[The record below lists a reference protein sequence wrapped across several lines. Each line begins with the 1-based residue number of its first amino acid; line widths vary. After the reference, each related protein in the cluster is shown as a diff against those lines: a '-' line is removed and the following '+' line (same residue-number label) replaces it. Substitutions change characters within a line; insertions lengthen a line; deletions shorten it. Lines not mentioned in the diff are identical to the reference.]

1 MKTQDLIAL
10 LANDAAPVE
19 RNTTARRY
27 GLALGWGAIGA
38 TLIMLFRFGVRADI
52 ADAALHPMFWIKLSF
67 VTCMA
72 ASGLLAAARLSLP
85 GARIGLAPVVLAIP
99 VLVVCGMETWAL
111 LEAGASKRAMLL
123 LGKTWDQAPFDI
135 AILSIPALAAAFW
148 AMKGLAPTRLALSGA
163 AAGMLAGGIGAIAYS
178 FYCTEMA
185 APFVGIWYLAGVL
198 LPVTVGAALGPI
210 LLRW

>member
-19 RNTTARRY
+19 RNATARRY
-27 GLALGWGAIGA
+27 GLALGWGGFGA
-38 TLIMLFRFGVRADI
+38 TLIMLVRFGVSADI
-52 ADAALHPMFWIKLSF
+52 AETARLPMFWIKLSF
-67 VTCMA
+67 VACIA
-72 ASGLLAAARLSLP
+72 ASGLLAAARLSQP
-85 GARIGLAPVVLAIP
+85 GARIGLVPVVLATP
-99 VLVVCGMETWAL
+99 VLVVWGMATWTL
-111 LEAGASKRAMLL
+111 VNAGASERAALL
-123 LGKTWDQAPFDI
+123 LGKTWDQAPFNI

-198 LPVTVGAALGPI
+198 LPVAVGAALGPI